1 VIVQRLPTTDMKMR
15 ALFKSCHLWIWCH
28 NNIRATWTSTSLSN
42 RSLQSKSQ
50 RPTIRRAPD
59 REDHSIFLHDTGHT
73 HKLPQTPT
81 LRQRPPSL
89 LLKLP
94 TIIGRKKNSSAVK
107 FTITTSELP
116 ISMPNSGHQDL
127 TPAPC
132 KAVGLSCSSHVEVL
146 PLLLPQEW
154 RE

>member
-1 VIVQRLPTTDMKMR
+1 MR
-15 ALFKSCHLWIWCH
+15 ALFKSCHLWIWCR

-50 RPTIRRAPD
+50 RPTIWRAPD
-59 REDHSIFLHDTGHT
+59 REDHFHLPSTHT
-73 HKLPQTPT
+73 HTHTHTTADPNHPDNDHSHCCCNSQ
-81 LRQRPPSL
+81 L
-89 LLKLP
+89 LL
-94 TIIGRKKNSSAVK
+94 GEKKNSSAVK
-107 FTITTSELP
+107 STITTSELP
-116 ISMPNSGHQDL
+116 ISPPNSGHRDL

-132 KAVGLSCSSHVEVL
+132 EAVGLSCSSHVEVL